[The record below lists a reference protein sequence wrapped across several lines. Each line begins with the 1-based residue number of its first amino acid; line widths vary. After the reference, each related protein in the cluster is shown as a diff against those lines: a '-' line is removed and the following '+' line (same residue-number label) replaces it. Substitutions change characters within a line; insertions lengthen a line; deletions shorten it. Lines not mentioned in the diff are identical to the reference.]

1 MIYTRILTFLVL
13 SILVIELNGQVKDY
27 VSFDQN
33 TNQVYTQIINLDYVL
48 AKRTLASQVI
58 PSRNKVKILLENYND
73 FFRLFIHEN
82 KVFYSKTKHLKAER
96 IAKIQSSSLEDEWK
110 NFLQAEIHLQWAL
123 VHLKMEDNFA
133 AFQSTRQALE
143 LLESNK
149 KQNLNWM
156 FFYSLRNQKII

>member
-96 IAKIQSSSLEDEWK
+96 IAKIQY
-110 NFLQAEIHLQWAL
+110 
-123 VHLKMEDNFA
+123 
-133 AFQSTRQALE
+133 
-143 LLESNK
+143 
-149 KQNLNWM
+149 NL
-156 FFYSLRNQKII
+156 IISDWG